1 MGAITGFG
9 ELSVF
14 PAIVELGAWKEK
26 GAMMVDWS
34 ILNSSS
40 PVSEADSNMKIGSW
54 NCANK
59 IVTPEGHV
67 ARDSLASPVGS
78 VNTDWGGIL
87 KLIIN
92 FIFIFHIIL
101 LIHYNYLVES
111 SRKAWHC

>member
-26 GAMMVDWS
+26 GAMMIDWT

-40 PVSEADSNMKIGSW
+40 PVSETDSYMKIGSW
-54 NCANK
+54 NRANK
-59 IVTPEGHV
+59 IVTPERHV
-67 ARDSLASPVGS
+67 ARDALASPVGS
-78 VNTDWGGIL
+78 VNTNWGDIL

-92 FIFIFHIIL
+92 FKFKFHII
-101 LIHYNYLVES
+101 YNSL
-111 SRKAWHC
+111 